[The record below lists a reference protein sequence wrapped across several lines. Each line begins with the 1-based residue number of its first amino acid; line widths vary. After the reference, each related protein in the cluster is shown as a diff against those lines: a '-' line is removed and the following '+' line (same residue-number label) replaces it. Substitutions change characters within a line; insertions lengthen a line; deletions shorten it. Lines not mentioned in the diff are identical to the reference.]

1 MQLKMKKTLSP
12 YSPASAP
19 KRAEDTSRNAL
30 SDVLPLFS
38 NVGSNVPNRTNDD
51 TFAPPPHY
59 RIPRDIPSEKT

>member
-1 MQLKMKKTLSP
+1 MWLKMKKTLSP

-19 KRAEDTSRNAL
+19 KRVDSPHRNAL

-38 NVGSNVPNRTNDD
+38 NVGRYVPKRTSDD
-51 TFAPPPHY
+51 AFAPPFHY